1 MKWFLSRSVLLQKVA
16 IYGKIVND
24 GYKMNP
30 FINLISQFVQLP
42 ERDRQI
48 LENELKFNTYKVG
61 DKILQQGSICKNII
75 FIVGGKARS
84 FFVNHEGQ
92 EFTWN
97 FHFNDADSK
106 FENYFLLDYNSFLS
120 QTPTYLTFEVID
132 DIKVIS
138 LNFDDMQKV
147 ISNSAVLQNVLSVMS
162 SIAYQSVHKRAFSL
176 LTQNAKERYLHL
188 IKDEPYLLN
197 KFQHYLIASYL
208 GVAPQSLSRLRKE
221 IIRS

>member
-1 MKWFLSRSVLLQKVA
+1 
-16 IYGKIVND
+16 
-24 GYKMNP
+24 MNP
-30 FINLISQFVQLP
+30 FIKLISHFVLLPDRDSQL
-42 ERDRQI
+42 
-48 LENELKFNTYKVG
+48 LENELKFKTYRVG
-61 DKILQQGSICKNII
+61 DKILQEGSICKNII
-75 FIVGGKARS
+75 FIVSGKARS
-84 FFVNHEGQ
+84 LFINHEGQ

-106 FENYFLLDYNSFLS
+106 FENYFLIDYNSFLS
-120 QTPTYLTFEVID
+120 QKPTYLTFEVIE

-147 ISNSAVLQNVLSVMS
+147 IVNSAVLQNVLSEMS
-162 SIAYQSVHKRAFSL
+162 SIAYQTVHKRAFSL

-188 IKDEPYLLN
+188 LNDEPYLLN

-221 IIRS
+221 IIK

>member
-1 MKWFLSRSVLLQKVA
+1 
-16 IYGKIVND
+16 
-24 GYKMNP
+24 MNP
-30 FINLISQFVQLP
+30 FLKLISHFVLLPDRDSQL
-42 ERDRQI
+42 
-48 LENELKFNTYKVG
+48 LENELNFKSYRVG
-61 DKILQQGSICKNII
+61 DKILQEGSICKNII
-75 FIVGGKARS
+75 FIVSGKARS
-84 FFVNHEGQ
+84 FFINHEGQ

-120 QTPTYLTFEVID
+120 QKPTYLTFEVIE

-147 ISNSAVLQNVLSVMS
+147 IVNSAVLQNVLSVMS
-162 SIAYQSVHKRAFSL
+162 SIAYQTVHKRAFSL

-188 IKDEPYLLN
+188 LNDEPYLLN

-221 IIRS
+221 IIK